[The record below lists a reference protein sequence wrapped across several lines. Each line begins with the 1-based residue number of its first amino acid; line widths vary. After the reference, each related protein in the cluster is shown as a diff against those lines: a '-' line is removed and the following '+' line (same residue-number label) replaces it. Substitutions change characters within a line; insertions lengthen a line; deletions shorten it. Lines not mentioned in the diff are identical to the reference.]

1 MVRSSALAGAMLFG
15 APVIVAN
22 DSRAQ
27 GLDADAVLNKMPP
40 EQQTAYVAGVVEGL
54 AYARFQRDKPDEA
67 GMQCIY
73 SWFYG
78 SGEGK
83 WQAIES
89 WFSRYPKQPA
99 GVLLYVLIKRECGE

>member
-1 MVRSSALAGAMLFG
+1 MGASG
-15 APVIVAN
+15 IAAN
-22 DSRAQ
+22 DARAQ
-27 GLDADAVLNKMPP
+27 SLNADAVLNKMTS

-54 AYARFQRDKPDEA
+54 AYARFLSDKPDET

-83 WQAIES
+83 WRTIES
-89 WFSRYPKQPA
+89 WFSRYPEQSA
-99 GVLLYVLIKRECGE
+99 GVLLYVLIKQECGE